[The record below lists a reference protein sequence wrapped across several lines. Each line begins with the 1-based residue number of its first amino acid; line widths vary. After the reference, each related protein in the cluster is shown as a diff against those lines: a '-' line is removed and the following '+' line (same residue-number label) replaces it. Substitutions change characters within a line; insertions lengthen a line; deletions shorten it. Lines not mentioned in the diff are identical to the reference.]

1 MFPESY
7 TVSMHTPF
15 SNSPD
20 KIAESSVLQ
29 VSYWID
35 GTDTIVKV
43 NQVWDRFALG
53 NDGGDAVLSSKVV
66 GRNVFDFISG
76 DETRMYLGALLQHA
90 RYLNRTVVRPYRCDS
105 PALRRYMEMQ
115 VSPDADGLVR
125 LDHVLLRAEPYEVP
139 VVYRHES
146 DPDAEALFRCSVCS
160 NLQVADRWFAP
171 EDARILCG
179 MPCDKPI
186 PVRYAVCP
194 SCTKK
199 TS

>member
-1 MFPESY
+1 M
-7 TVSMHTPF
+7 PF
-15 SNSPD
+15 SNTPD
-20 KIAESSVLQ
+20 KASESSVLQ

-43 NQVWDRFALG
+43 NQVWDHFALG
-53 NDGGDAVLSSKVV
+53 NDGGDSVLSSKVV

-90 RYLNRTVVRPYRCDS
+90 RFLNKTLVRPYRCDS

-115 VSPDADGLVR
+115 VSPDEGDLVR

-139 VVYRHES
+139 VVYRYE
-146 DPDAEALFRCSVCS
+146 DNPDVEALFRCSVCS
-160 NLQVADRWFAP
+160 DLQVGDRWFAP

-179 MPCDKPI
+179 LAPEKPLA
-186 PVRYAVCP
+186 VRYAVCP
-194 SCTKK
+194 SCSLKK
-199 TS
+199 P